1 MTTIDDLKTRAPAD
15 VFTLADPLDALAWFY
30 RRACHA
36 HPGAA
41 AEAAST
47 ILAALETPTTEPVA
61 APPVRFDDDGDV
73 LLDNPSA
80 KLDDSVVRGAAGLG
94 LGYSGAYVMG
104 GAHPDDLDALAA
116 FLHAAATLIRQRG
129 SLADTHADAI
139 DALRAAGWT
148 VHP

>member
-30 RRACHA
+30 RRACYA

-41 AEAAST
+41 DEAAST
-47 ILAALETPTTEPVA
+47 ILATLDTPTTEPVA
-61 APPVRFDDDGDV
+61 APPVRFDGEGDV
-73 LLDNPSA
+73 LLNDPTNE
-80 KLDDSVVRGAAGLG
+80 LDAAVMGGAAGLG
-94 LGYSGAYVMG
+94 RSGSYVMG

-116 FLHAAATLIRQRG
+116 FLHAAATLIRQRS
-129 SLADTHADAI
+129 SLADTHAAAI